1 MPGSALP
8 ILVGI
13 MVIILDSSAGVVSGM
28 GEFNEI
34 GDGPAAAPVQSPPIL
49 MCGSETCPP
58 KDMSPSH
65 SPLDSGVPVMDF
77 GWWHGFWSDSD
88 SNGMDDRLQLI
99 LSGERESVSKTSI
112 VGEDGDF
119 VTFSLPP
126 TTMEPH
132 AGPPELDIHPG
143 DRPTHEVSFMCDDL
157 NATIEELRAKGVEF
171 RGEPI
176 DKGWGLVI
184 VMVLPG
190 GVEMVLEEAHTSDN
204 A

>member
-1 MPGSALP
+1 MAITGAHTLFYTSEIDAFRAVMRDVLELP
-8 ILVGI
+8 
-13 MVIILDSSAGVVSGM
+13 
-28 GEFNEI
+28 
-34 GDGPAAAPVQSPPIL
+34 
-49 MCGSETCPP
+49 
-58 KDMSPSH
+58 
-65 SPLDSGVPVMDF
+65 
-77 GWWHGFWSDSD
+77 
-88 SNGMDDRLQLI
+88 
-99 LSGERESVSKTSI
+99 I

-184 VMVLPG
+184 VIVLPG
-190 GVEMVLEEAHTSDN
+190 GVEVVLYEPGDY
-204 A
+204 